1 MPGSC
6 IKKGAGWYTE
16 RMTTLGENYQGR
28 RCIVTG
34 AARGIGKACAAK
46 FAEYGADV
54 IMVDIN
60 RGVLETSA
68 AGIAAQYGVKAYPY
82 VVDVGSI
89 ESCQQFMAEVHDK
102 IGAVDVLANCAGIT
116 VAKHMIDLT
125 PAEWKRV
132 MNINLRG
139 IWCLSQLF
147 AKQLKDSGKAK
158 GNIVSISSQASK
170 IGESANGVYSI
181 SKAGINS
188 LTQVLGLEYAQYGIS
203 VSAVCP
209 GYVNTEMV
217 QEVFQK
223 RSLVEGKTPQEYER
237 ELTSGVAMGRMCEP
251 EEVADLMAFL
261 AGGRADYITGVTVT
275 IAGGKTLI

>member
-1 MPGSC
+1 MLQC
-6 IKKGAGWYTE
+6 E
-16 RMTTLGENYQGR
+16 RRQFSRGGFAIGENYKGR
-28 RCIVTG
+28 LCIATG

-46 FAEYGADV
+46 FVEYGADV
-54 IMVDIN
+54 VMVDIN
-60 RGVLETSA
+60 KEALERSA
-68 AGIAAQYGVKAYPY
+68 KELAERYGVQTYAYA
-82 VVDVGSI
+82 VDVSSL
-89 ESCQQFMAEVHDK
+89 EACEKLMAEIHAK
-102 IGAVDVLANCAGIT
+102 IGVVDVLANSAGIT

-125 PAEWKRV
+125 PAEWERV
-132 MNINLRG
+132 MNINLRS
-139 IWCLSQLF
+139 IWYLSQLF
-147 AKQLKDSGKAK
+147 AKQLKAAGKKK

-170 IGESANGVYSI
+170 IGESANGAYSI

-223 RSLVEGKTPQEYER
+223 RSLVEGKTPEEYEA
-237 ELTSGVAMGRMCEP
+237 ELTRDVAMGRMCEP

>member
-1 MPGSC
+1 M
-6 IKKGAGWYTE
+6 
-16 RMTTLGENYQGR
+16 GENYKGR
-28 RCIVTG
+28 LCIATG
-34 AARGIGKACAAK
+34 AARGIGKACAEK
-46 FAEYGADV
+46 FAAYGGDV

-60 RGVLETSA
+60 KDVLENSA
-68 AGIAAQYGVKAYPY
+68 AEIARKYGVKTYPY
-82 VVDVGSI
+82 AVDISSF
-89 ESCQQFMAEVHDK
+89 EACEQFMADVNAN
-102 IGAVDVLANCAGIT
+102 IGVVDVLANCAGIT

-125 PAEWKRV
+125 PADWERV
-132 MNINLRG
+132 MNVNLRS

-147 AKQLKDSGKAK
+147 AKQLKESDKTK

-188 LTQVLGLEYAQYGIS
+188 LTQVLGLEYAEYGIS

-223 RSLVEGKTPQEYER
+223 RSLVEGKTPEEYEK

-251 EEVADLMAFL
+251 CEVADLMAFL

>member
-1 MPGSC
+1 M
-6 IKKGAGWYTE
+6 
-16 RMTTLGENYQGR
+16 GENYKNKI
-28 RCIVTG
+28 CLITG
-34 AARGIGKACAAK
+34 AARGIGKACAEK

-54 IMVDIN
+54 IMIDIN
-60 RGVLETSA
+60 KEVLEVSA
-68 AGIAAQYGVKAYPY
+68 KEISEKYSCKAYPY
-82 VVDVGSI
+82 AVDISSI
-89 ESCQQFMAEVHDK
+89 EACEKFMKDVNETV
-102 IGAVDVLANCAGIT
+102 GTVDVLANCAGIT
-116 VAKHMIDLT
+116 VSKCMIDVT
-125 PAEWKRV
+125 PAEWERV
-132 MNINLRG
+132 INVNLRG

-147 AKQLKDSGKAK
+147 AKQLTAAGKKK

-170 IGESANGVYSI
+170 IGEFANGVYSV

-223 RSLVEGKTPQEYER
+223 RSAVEGMSPEEYEK
-237 ELTSGVAMGRMCEP
+237 ELTKDVALKRMCEP
-251 EEVADLMAFL
+251 SEVADLMAYL

>member
-1 MPGSC
+1 M
-6 IKKGAGWYTE
+6 
-16 RMTTLGENYQGR
+16 GEQYNGR
-28 RCIVTG
+28 LCIVTG

-54 IMVDIN
+54 ILVDIN
-60 RGVLETSA
+60 REAVEASA
-68 AGIAAQYGVKAYPY
+68 ADIAKAYGRNTY
-82 VVDVGSI
+82 AYAVDISSFADC
-89 ESCQQFMAEVHDK
+89 ETFMADVRAN
-102 IGAVDVLANCAGIT
+102 IGVADVLANCAGIT
-116 VAKHMIDLT
+116 VAKHMIDLE
-125 PAEWKRV
+125 PAEWDRV
-132 MNINLRG
+132 MGVNLRS

-147 AKQLKDSGKAK
+147 AKQLRESGKAK

-170 IGESANGVYSI
+170 IGESANGVYSV

-188 LTQVLGLEYAQYGIS
+188 LTQVLGLEYAEYGIS
-203 VSAVCP
+203 VAAVCP

-223 RSLVEGKTPQEYER
+223 RSLVEGKTPEEYEK
-237 ELTSGVAMGRMCEP
+237 ELTAGVAMGRMCEP

>member
-1 MPGSC
+1 M
-6 IKKGAGWYTE
+6 
-16 RMTTLGENYQGR
+16 GENYQGR
-28 RCIVTG
+28 LCIATG
-34 AARGIGKACAAK
+34 AARGIGKACAEK
-46 FAEYGADV
+46 FAQYGADV

-60 RGVLETSA
+60 KDVLEKSA
-68 AGIAAQYGVKAYPY
+68 AEVAEKYGVKTYAYA
-82 VVDVGSI
+82 VDISNFEACGA
-89 ESCQQFMAEVHDK
+89 FFAEVNEK
-102 IGAVDVLANCAGIT
+102 IGTVDVLANCAGIT

-125 PAEWKRV
+125 PNEWERV
-132 MNINLRG
+132 INVNLRG

-147 AKQLKDSGKAK
+147 AKQLKASDKKK

-188 LTQVLGLEYAQYGIS
+188 LTQVLGLEYAEYGIS

-223 RSLVEGKTPQEYER
+223 RSLVEGKTPEEYEK

-261 AGGRADYITGVTVT
+261 AGGRADYVTGVTVT

>member
-1 MPGSC
+1 M
-6 IKKGAGWYTE
+6 
-16 RMTTLGENYQGR
+16 GENYKGR
-28 RCIVTG
+28 LCIATG
-34 AARGIGKACAAK
+34 AARGIGKACAVK

-60 RGVLETSA
+60 KDVLEKSA
-68 AGIAAQYGVKAYPY
+68 AEVAEKYGVKTYAYA
-82 VVDVGSI
+82 VDVSSL
-89 ESCQQFMAEVHDK
+89 EACDKFFADVNAK
-102 IGAVDVLANCAGIT
+102 IGVVDVLANCAGIT
-116 VAKHMIDLT
+116 VAKHMIDLA
-125 PAEWKRV
+125 PNEWERV
-132 MNINLRG
+132 ININLRG
-139 IWCLSQLF
+139 IWYLSQLF
-147 AKQLKDSGKAK
+147 AKQLRDSDKKK

-188 LTQVLGLEYAQYGIS
+188 LTQVLGLEYAEYGIS

-223 RSLVEGKTPQEYER
+223 RSLVEGKTPEEYEK

>member
-1 MPGSC
+1 M
-6 IKKGAGWYTE
+6 
-16 RMTTLGENYQGR
+16 GENYKGR
-28 RCIVTG
+28 LCIATG
-34 AARGIGKACAAK
+34 AARGIGKACAEK
-46 FAEYGADV
+46 FAAYGSDV

-60 RGVLETSA
+60 KDVLENSA
-68 AGIAAQYGVKAYPY
+68 AEIARKYGVKTYPY
-82 VVDVGSI
+82 AVDISSF
-89 ESCQQFMAEVHDK
+89 EACEQFMADVNVN
-102 IGAVDVLANCAGIT
+102 IGIVDVLANCAGIT

-125 PAEWKRV
+125 PADWERV
-132 MNINLRG
+132 MNVDLRS

-147 AKQLKDSGKAK
+147 AKQLKESDKTK
-158 GNIVSISSQASK
+158 GNIVFISSQASK

-188 LTQVLGLEYAQYGIS
+188 LTQVLGLEYAEYGIS

-223 RSLVEGKTPQEYER
+223 RSLVEGKTPEEYEK

-251 EEVADLMAFL
+251 CEVADLMAFL
-261 AGGRADYITGVTVT
+261 AGGCADYITGVTVT